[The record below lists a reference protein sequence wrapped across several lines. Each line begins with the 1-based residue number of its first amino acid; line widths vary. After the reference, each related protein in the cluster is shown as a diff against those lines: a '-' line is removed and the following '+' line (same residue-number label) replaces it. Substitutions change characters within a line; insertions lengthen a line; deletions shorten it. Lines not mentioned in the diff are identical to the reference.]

1 MFATILHPTSMHY
14 SLDKKEKYAVLKL
27 HEQKL
32 NTLISAELKSEL
44 LILNSQGFIHIVLDL
59 SDTQY
64 CDSSGLSAIL
74 VGNRI
79 CRNANGNFIVTEISD
94 PVKKLIN
101 ISQLDSVL
109 TIVPKIDEALAQI
122 NKAASVN

>member
-1 MFATILHPTSMHY
+1 MHY
-14 SLDKKEKYAVLKL
+14 TLDKKEKYAVLKL
-27 HEQKL
+27 HDQKL

-44 LILNSQGFIHIVLDL
+44 LILNSQGYINILLDL
-59 SDTQY
+59 TDTNY

-79 CRNANGNFIVTEISD
+79 CRNANGNFIVTEISE
-94 PVKKLIN
+94 PVKKLIS

-109 TIVPKIDEALAQI
+109 TIIPTLDDALAQI
-122 NKAASVN
+122 AKATSVN

>member
-1 MFATILHPTSMHY
+1 MHY
-14 SLDKKEKYAVLKL
+14 TLDKQEKHAIIKL

-44 LILNSQGFIHIVLDL
+44 LILNSQGYTNIILDL
-59 SDTQY
+59 SDTNY

-79 CRNANGNFIVTEISD
+79 CRNANGAFIICGLSD
-94 PVKKLIN
+94 AIKKLIT
-101 ISQLDSVL
+101 ISQLEQVL
-109 TIVPKIDEALAQI
+109 TIAATQAEAVDVVMK
-122 NKAASVN
+122 KA

>member
-1 MFATILHPTSMHY
+1 MHY
-14 SLDKKEKYAVLKL
+14 TLDKHEKHAVLKI

-44 LILNSQGFIHIVLDL
+44 LILNSQGFINIILELTDC
-59 SDTQY
+59 SY

-79 CRNANGNFIVTEISD
+79 CRNANGTFIICGLSD
-94 PVKKLIN
+94 AIKKLVS
-101 ISQLDSVL
+101 ISQLEQVL
-109 TIVPKIDEALAQI
+109 TIASDLNAATDIIMKSDVTKNS
-122 NKAASVN
+122 NKE

>member
-1 MFATILHPTSMHY
+1 MHHT
-14 SLDKKEKYAVLKL
+14 LDKHEKHAVLKI

-44 LILNSQGFIHIVLDL
+44 LILNSQGFINIILDL
-59 SDTQY
+59 TDCNY

-79 CRNANGNFIVTEISD
+79 CRNANGAFIICGLSD
-94 PVKKLIN
+94 AIKKLVS
-101 ISQLDSVL
+101 ISQLEQVL
-109 TIVPKIDEALAQI
+109 TIAPTESDASDMLAKSDVI
-122 NKAASVN
+122 KNVNNN

>member
-1 MFATILHPTSMHY
+1 MHY
-14 SLDKKEKYAVLKL
+14 TLDKKEKYAVLKL

-44 LILNSQGFIHIVLDL
+44 LILNSQGYTQIILDL
-59 SDTQY
+59 SDTNY

-79 CRNANGNFIVTEISD
+79 CRNANGTFIITSISE
-94 PVKKLIN
+94 PIRKLIS
-101 ISQLDSVL
+101 ISQLEQVL
-109 TIVPKIDEALAQI
+109 TMAENTTDAVATILKTSEA
-122 NKAASVN
+122 